1 MNATSID
8 KNDLLVEAILLS
20 TCDHPNLVKF
30 FGACFID
37 NNFES
42 MVIEYMDMGDLLT
55 FLRTFNVF
63 RF

>member
-30 FGACFID
+30 YGVCFID
-37 NNFES
+37 KNFES